1 MAMLRVSSYRKLFEQ
16 DAWRRNAGLRM
27 PRGAALDKCD
37 RDTFDFVAAKSLGE
51 DGLKLLAQERR
62 TIAALNDRLVKLIEL
77 ARRLEEENGSLE
89 CQIAE
94 LEAQPSSAPA
104 SVSIST
110 AVAQADRSL
119 DAVVERLRR
128 ERDEIVCESRALQ
141 DELEGLMREHEEA
154 ARRRSSVQQERQ
166 HVAAAAERLLEPAD
180 GSTPAVAAIKFGSPA
195 VTAALG
201 VKEYYCRLAE
211 SLQCV
216 VAAAAVVCGGDAEQ
230 RDVRGA
236 GRSVVRDWP
245 ATKDAGDMKT
255 LVSELQKEFAELEQR
270 NEELEDEAEMK
281 RAAHME
287 EVAELEYTI
296 NELQHRDSSFR
307 TQMKEQCDDY
317 RVLLSEKMARDMEI
331 AAYRSLL
338 EEEEAR
344 LCDL

>member
-166 HVAAAAERLLEPAD
+166 HVAAEVDAVTAECLALRERVRVYAAQRANVEAQRTAAAERLLEPAD

-255 LVSELQKEFAELEQR
+255 LLPRRPSNFPRMQFPHLHCQ
-270 NEELEDEAEMK
+270 
-281 RAAHME
+281 
-287 EVAELEYTI
+287 
-296 NELQHRDSSFR
+296 
-307 TQMKEQCDDY
+307 
-317 RVLLSEKMARDMEI
+317 EKSR
-331 AAYRSLL
+331 RK
-338 EEEEAR
+338 
-344 LCDL
+344 